1 MEFRKAIG
9 NRIYG
14 CDDCQLFCPWNR
26 EAPTTT
32 QPDFAVRHGLD
43 HRGLIDLF
51 QLTES
56 EFLSLTEGSAMRRIG
71 YAQWQR
77 NLAIGLGNSEGGDEA
92 VQALTQAL
100 GNVNDMV
107 DEHIQWA
114 LAQLSSP

>member
-1 MEFRKAIG
+1 MTASYFVPGIE
-9 NRIYG
+9 NR
-14 CDDCQLFCPWNR
+14 
-26 EAPTTT
+26 PTTT
-32 QPDFAVRHGLD
+32 EADFAVRHGLD
-43 HRGLIDLF
+43 NPSLIDLF

-56 EFLSLTEGSAMRRIG
+56 EFLALTEGSAMRRIG

-77 NLAIGLGNSEGGDEA
+77 NLAVGLGNSEGGPEA

-114 LAQLSSP
+114 IAQLTSP